1 MKPTRNPI
9 KADLQTR
16 LMLANH
22 LSNIGFWT
30 WHIAERRFEADRAMR
45 TMFGLRQEDSLDMEV
60 LFELIH
66 PEDRDGIREAIFG
79 AHKRG
84 HDLTLLYRVVLL
96 DGRTRWLKT
105 LCRFYSDEDGK
116 PAMLVAASRDTTEE
130 KRLQEQLARARRF
143 ERAGRLARGAAQ
155 DFSNVMTAMEGYLS
169 LLEEQFEGDEDVG
182 PLIQDMRQVTQRANV
197 ITRQLQAT
205 GAPTP
210 SQPSQEEIGTEEL
223 FRTFEDTIPRLL
235 GPDIH
240 WTLIT
245 HNIKTSVQC
254 DPAQVERVMTSLALR
269 ASRTVN
275 QGGQFRVQATLQR
288 LSSHNAERLPAGPYL
303 VLKVEDDGDP
313 LTQVTLD
320 LFDSPMFTSGTP
332 SHERD
337 LAMHMAALRK
347 NGGLV
352 TAAKDMLLGARF
364 QLYLPCKAPPP
375 PTTRDLRR
383 NKTLLLVEDDPILRK
398 LIKTILNRHGY
409 KVLTAI
415 HGEEALELFEEHSG
429 KVDLLLTDVIMP
441 GIKGTELHD
450 IVRKQHPEM
459 KVLFITGYAPSSL
472 NLDRHNSHL
481 LCKPFTIDQLLE
493 RVREALQGL

>member
-1 MKPTRNPI
+1 MKPPQNPV

-16 LMLANH
+16 LMLATH

-30 WHIAERRFEADRAMR
+30 WHIAERRFEADRPLR
-45 TMFGLRQEDSLDMEV
+45 TMFGLPQEARLDMEV
-60 LFELIH
+60 WFELIH
-66 PEDRDGIREAIFG
+66 PEDRAEVREAIFG
-79 AHKRG
+79 AHRRG
-84 HDLTLLYRVVLL
+84 HDLTLQYRVVWP

-105 LCRFYSDEDGK
+105 VCRFYSDEEGK
-116 PAMLVAASRDTTEE
+116 PAMLVAANRDTTEE
-130 KRLQEQLARARRF
+130 QQLQDQLSRARRF

-169 LLEEQFEGDEDVG
+169 LLEEQFESDENIG
-182 PLIQDMRQVTQRANV
+182 PLIQNMRQATERANV

-210 SQPSQEEIGTEEL
+210 SQSSQEEIGSEDL
-223 FRTFEDTIPRLL
+223 FRTFEDTLPRLL
-235 GPDIH
+235 GPGIH

-254 DPAQVERVMTSLALR
+254 DPAQVEQVMTGLALR
-269 ASRTVN
+269 ASRTVH

-288 LSSHNAERLPAGPYL
+288 LSNHNAERLPAGPYL
-303 VLKVEDDGDP
+303 VLKIEDDGDP
-313 LTQVTLD
+313 LSRDTLD
-320 LFDSPMFTSGTP
+320 LFASPMFTSGTP

-347 NGGLV
+347 HGGLV
-352 TAAKDMLLGARF
+352 TAAEDMLLGARF
-364 QLYLPCKAPPP
+364 QVYLPCKAPAP

-415 HGEEALELFEEHSG
+415 HGEEALEMVGEHSG

-459 KVLFITGYAPSSL
+459 KVIFITGYAPASL
-472 NLDRHNSHL
+472 DLDHHNSHL

-493 RVREALQGL
+493 RVREALQRL